1 MVNPGFYSDSHWRFK
16 VQFGAVDMRRRVW
29 NGKLY
34 NADNE
39 VVFEW
44 QSTLPASGEGTIDLS
59 DAVNGNLTLEATAE
73 QHFQVEG
80 ARPYQWALYDIS
92 EPTDPFF
99 MAAGRAFVGS
109 PGSGRTI
116 FEQGST
122 VTPIPAAILTQ
133 SSLLTYIQAK
143 GLTSGL
149 ALCVDVG
156 DSASL
161 ASGAAQAVTD
171 LSGAGN
177 HLWRGAT
184 SSAEASDPT
193 FSGVANAKTAAEK
206 LTVNGS
212 QYLTSQATGAL
223 ANAHKDSA
231 KWSVVAVL
239 KAIWDGA
246 TGWNLFGTGNSAQ
259 NGFRVAISNGGQITL
274 TVRGGGSVVLTAQ
287 APLKEAPTD
296 RLMFLGL
303 CVDEAGGD
311 SASVFQIDDVVGSFN
326 GAYSAPSALAA
337 DGTFTIFARPDHSNK
352 AIAGA
357 EFVALAA
364 WDGVCL
370 SGEQVEGLRR
380 AMLGRWDMI

>member
-99 MAAGRAFVGS
+99 MAAGS

-246 TGWNLFGTGNSAQ
+246 TGWNLFGTGNSRRRPIGLCSSA
-259 NGFRVAISNGGQITL
+259 FASTRRVAIAHRCFKSTTWSARSMVHIQRRARL
-274 TVRGGGSVVLTAQ
+274 RPMVRLRSSLGPTIPTRRSPVPNSWRSRHGMESAFRANKSRDCVV
-287 APLKEAPTD
+287 P
-296 RLMFLGL
+296 
-303 CVDEAGGD
+303 CSAGG
-311 SASVFQIDDVVGSFN
+311 
-326 GAYSAPSALAA
+326 
-337 DGTFTIFARPDHSNK
+337 T
-352 AIAGA
+352 
-357 EFVALAA
+357 
-364 WDGVCL
+364 
-370 SGEQVEGLRR
+370 
-380 AMLGRWDMI
+380 